1 MDNSSPRKN
10 GFSFDSSAAW
20 LAALTVPVAGI
31 FFLPLASVPIL
42 STKTSLLALGVIV
55 TFVAYIVARLVR
67 GNIIVP
73 PLLLF
78 GFMWLVPLAYLLST
92 LFSGI
97 DPLRAFFGTDLET
110 DTFGFVLLLAFLG
123 SLCALALR
131 DARHYKNFFTA
142 LFAGLF
148 IVVIAQIGIVLFAQ
162 MSSGL
167 SPTVNLVGSFSDL
180 GMVVGLGI
188 ALALLALRSLSLPK
202 IPKVLLWVGILLG
215 LFVLVLVNSA
225 VVWVLVALVAG
236 ALFIEAIMHRHN
248 PSSFH
253 ELEGVSMLHGDEP
266 EMKGEA
272 EPRQLA
278 GPLVAL
284 LVALFFV
291 VGGTS
296 IANTVASSLGVNMI
310 DVRPSWQSTFTIGG
324 HTYASSPL
332 FGSGPGTF
340 GDQWLQFRDRTLNDT
355 VFWNIDFSSGIGYI
369 PTSFVTTGVLG
380 VLAWLAFLGL
390 FLYTGFRA
398 LLFRLPEEPFVRF
411 VSLASFTGALF
422 VFALAF
428 AGAPGP
434 IVLAFGFTLL
444 GVFIST
450 LRYGKGKEEWGI
462 VFSRAPRVGFVVVF
476 LLTLSLLGAV
486 GTLYVVAERYVSSL
500 AYTESVALLSA
511 GDIDKAEQEALRSI
525 SLAPSDRAYRLLATI
540 GIERMSQ
547 IAQNTELPATTLQ
560 EQFQA
565 ALSNSVS
572 AGIEATRLGANNY
585 QNWAVL
591 GNVYRSVAVLDIDG
605 AYESAKDAYA
615 TAITL
620 NPTSPILPYILA
632 QLEVG
637 ETNLSQAEAHAEE
650 AVNLKR
656 DYVPAI
662 LLLAQLKIQ
671 LNKGQEALQAAE
683 AAAFFAPED
692 PAVLLQVGLLRSGI
706 GEREGAIQALSRAV
720 ELNPQ
725 FANARFF
732 LAAMYA
738 LSGDVESA
746 LRELRVIADFS
757 EANATAVAPD
767 ISALEAG
774 ENPFSLQ
781 RLRSLGMPQPPVAE
795 PTPTPSTGE
804 AVE

>member
-1 MDNSSPRKN
+1 MDTISAPKKN

-20 LAALTVPVAGI
+20 LAALTIPVSAL

-42 STKTSLLALGVIV
+42 STKTSLLALGVIA
-55 TFVAYIVARLVR
+55 TFVVYVVARLVR

-92 LFSGI
+92 LFSGVE
-97 DPLRAFFGTDLET
+97 PLRAFLGTDLES
-110 DTFGFVLLLAFLG
+110 DTFGFVLLLSFLG
-123 SLCALALR
+123 SLTALTLR
-131 DARHYKNFFTA
+131 NVRHYKRFFA
-142 LFAGLF
+142 IFFVAVF
-148 IVVIAQIGIVLFAQ
+148 IIIVAQVGILLLAQ
-162 MSSGL
+162 MSSGTNA
-167 SPTVNLVGSFSDL
+167 TVNLVGSFSDL

-188 ALALLALRSLSLPK
+188 ALSLLALRSLALSALHK
-202 IPKVLLWVGILLG
+202 TLFWIGIITG
-215 LFVLVLVNSA
+215 LFLLVLVNSA
-225 VVWVLVALVAG
+225 VVWVLVALVSG
-236 ALFIEAIMHRHN
+236 ALFIEAVMHRRDAD
-248 PSSFH
+248 SFH
-253 ELEGVSMLHGDEP
+253 ELEGVSILSGDEMRD
-266 EMKGEA
+266 EGGK

-284 LVALFFV
+284 LVSLFFL
-291 VGGTS
+291 VGGVS
-296 IANTVASSLGVNMI
+296 IANTVAGSLGISVI

-332 FGSGPGTF
+332 FGSGPSTF

-355 VFWNIDFSSGIGYI
+355 VFWNIDFTSGIGYI

-380 VLAWLAFLGL
+380 VLAWIAFLGM
-390 FLYTGFRA
+390 FLYSGFRA
-398 LLFRLPEEPFVRF
+398 LLFRLPEESFVRF

-422 VFALAF
+422 IFILAF
-428 AGAPGP
+428 ASVPGP
-434 IVLAFGFTLL
+434 VVLALGFTLL

-450 LRYGKGKEEWGI
+450 LRHGKGREEWGI
-462 VFSRAPRVGFVVVF
+462 VFSRAPRLGFVLVF
-476 LLTLSLLGAV
+476 VLTLSLLGAV

-500 AYTESVALLSA
+500 AYTNSVSALAVS
-511 GDIDKAEQEALRSI
+511 DIDRAEQEALRSI
-525 SLAPSDRAYRLLATI
+525 SLAPSDRAYRLLASI

-547 IAQNTELPATTLQ
+547 IAQNTELPATSLQ

-572 AGIEATRLGANNY
+572 AGIEATRLGPDNY

-615 TAITL
+615 TAVTL
-620 NPTSPILPYILA
+620 NPTSPILPYILS

-637 ETNLSQAEAHAEE
+637 EQNLALAETHAEE

-662 LLLAQLKIQ
+662 LLLSQLKIQ
-671 LNKGQEALQAAE
+671 LGKAQEALQAAE
-683 AAAFFAPED
+683 AAAYFAPED

-725 FANARFF
+725 YANARFF

-738 LSGDVESA
+738 LSGDNDSA

-757 EANATAVAPD
+757 EANASAVAPD
-767 ISALEAG
+767 ITSLEEG
-774 ENPFSLQ
+774 NNPFTLE

-795 PTPTPSTGE
+795 PTPSTGE
-804 AVE
+804 SGE